1 MSESITKCLNEW
13 NATIEALG
21 QGKQSI
27 LIRKYGTN
35 VDEFLLFPTV
45 SYALKDNYLDSF
57 QEDYKDFV
65 RENALPNKKDSK
77 FEVKYYAKVE
87 KVVEKPSTRIG
98 SLNNYHIWTRNHVKS
113 YLGNSKAQVWILR
126 VYELENP
133 QYLNRTRGMRYA
145 NVDMEVKLDNLKPV
159 LSDSEFESIL
169 KGI

>member
-1 MSESITKCLNEW
+1 MFETITKCLNEW

-27 LIRKYGTN
+27 LIRKYSTN
-35 VDEFLLFPTV
+35 VNEFLLYPTV
-45 SYALKDNYLDSF
+45 SYALKDNYLNSF
-57 QEDYKDFV
+57 QEDCKDFV
-65 RENALPNKKDSK
+65 KEYSLPNKKDDK

-98 SLNNYHIWTRNHVKS
+98 ALNDYHIWTRDHVKS

-126 VYELENP
+126 VYELDESK
-133 QYLNRTRGMRYA
+133 YLSRTRGMRYA
-145 NVDMEVKLDNLKPV
+145 NVDDEVSLDNLKPV
-159 LSDSEFESIL
+159 LSDNEFKKIL

>member
-35 VDEFLLFPTV
+35 VDDFLLFPTV

-98 SLNNYHIWTRNHVKS
+98 SLNNYHIWTRDHVKS

-126 VYELENP
+126 VYELESP
-133 QYLNRTRGMRYA
+133 QYLNRTRGMRYV